1 MGRNILIDGDRKQ
14 VQRERNR
21 EIEGESDHF
30 KIEKHIYKEPLLLN
44 QLKEELK

>member
-1 MGRNILIDGDRKQ
+1 MGIENKYRE
-14 VQRERNR
+14 RERNR
-21 EIEGESDHF
+21 EIAGESYHF